1 MGWSAYMWIL
11 PVDFGWRKS
20 CLNSVTVRIF
30 ISIIWLM
37 IEESQWKFFLYI
49 YFRERGG
56 GNRTSTSKHEAVCC
70 KCMRICF
77 YWESLYIPL
86 ICLVVF
92 VFRSALCHL
101 SECELQWFDPG
112 FSLKG
117 GVCCGICY
125 KRDQTCLVVQPTTC
139 CGLVG
144 AKGALGWGSTCRV
157 FPRAKDA
164 SGCVG
169 VSGWQAGLGILGVN
183 IVSRGLWAGR
193 GCPG

>member
-1 MGWSAYMWIL
+1 
-11 PVDFGWRKS
+11 
-20 CLNSVTVRIF
+20 
-30 ISIIWLM
+30 M
-37 IEESQWKFFLYI
+37 IEESQRKFFKYI

-56 GNRTSTSKHEAVCC
+56 GNRTSTSKHKAICC

-92 VFRSALCHL
+92 LFRSALCHL

-125 KRDQTCLVVQPTTC
+125 KRDQTRLVVQPTTC

-144 AKGALGWGSTCRV
+144 AKGTLGWGSTCRV